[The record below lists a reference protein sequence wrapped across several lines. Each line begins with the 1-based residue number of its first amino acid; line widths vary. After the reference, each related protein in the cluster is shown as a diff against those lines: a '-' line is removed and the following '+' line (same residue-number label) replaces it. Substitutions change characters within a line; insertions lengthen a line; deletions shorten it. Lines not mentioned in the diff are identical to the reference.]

1 MRTTTRRK
9 EINQLSTLLLLTPV
23 LLLSLACT
31 SSTYAQRPSNPNPLR
46 DVVRSIQHKEL
57 DRLLLLKPLPLG
69 KDDAAHRAM
78 LKQLSEDFR
87 DLQGLNNKMMAE
99 TWSRPELNYQYLS
112 DMISQIRS
120 KATRLK
126 SNLALPEG
134 SNEELK
140 HPEVSDA
147 STFKDALLVMDKRI
161 MSFVGNPL
169 FREANVVDVKLA
181 HQATGDLQAVI
192 ELSGK
197 LKKTAAK
204 LSKSR

>member
-1 MRTTTRRK
+1 MRTPTRRK
-9 EINQLSTLLLLTPV
+9 EIGQLSTRQLLTPV

-31 SSTYAQRPSNPNPLR
+31 SASYAQRPSNPNPLR

-57 DRLLLLKPLPLG
+57 DRLLLLKPLPAN
-69 KDDAAHRAM
+69 KDDSAHRAM

-99 TWSRPELNYQYLS
+99 TWSRPELDYEYLS
-112 DMISQIRS
+112 NMISQIRS

-126 SNLALPEG
+126 SNLAFPEG
-134 SNEELK
+134 PNEEVK
-140 HPEVSDA
+140 HPEISNA
-147 STFKDALLVMDKRI
+147 STFKDALLVMDRRI

-181 HQATGDLQAVI
+181 HQASGDLQAVI
-192 ELSGK
+192 ELSAK
-197 LKKTAAK
+197 LKKTAGK
-204 LSKSR
+204 LSKSQ